1 MVTLMCGMCVCGM
14 CGCVAC
20 VWVCGMCV
28 CGCVWVCGHVHT
40 CVPPGYQPVQQRT
53 TIVLESLSISTA
65 GNHDELEH
73 LCPNVKE
80 LHLSSNIISDWLE
93 VREGVREGVSGGSWL
108 HTVTI
113 TDLQYSMHTEVCHLS

>member
-1 MVTLMCGMCVCGM
+1 M
-14 CGCVAC
+14 
-20 VWVCGMCV
+20 
-28 CGCVWVCGHVHT
+28 
-40 CVPPGYQPVQQRT
+40 
-53 TIVLESLSISTA
+53 LESLSISTA
-65 GNHDELEH
+65 GNHDES
-73 LCPNVKE
+73 NVKE